1 MAGTSWFSRTFARK
15 SKGEKTKS
23 DATNTGGVSTAAAG
37 VGGGGTKTIGSSSG
51 ATGAD
56 EITRGVEALG
66 TGSGSTATT
75 ASGSGTGRKMCV
87 EDFEPLKLIGR
98 GAFGALRCVAILF
111 FFRAS
116 VGWLKSLNIPTRR
129 VGRFRSDAWMRSFRR
144 AAKRKT
150 LSRLSFVEFKS
161 DVKTDD
167 TMGYL

>member
-23 DATNTGGVSTAAAG
+23 DATNTGGVSSAAAG

-111 FFRAS
+111 FFR
-116 VGWLKSLNIPTRR
+116 V
-129 VGRFRSDAWMRSFRR
+129 
-144 AAKRKT
+144 
-150 LSRLSFVEFKS
+150 SRLDEKFEYSYETSWKVSLGRVDEKLS
-161 DVKTDD
+161 SRR
-167 TMGYL
+167 